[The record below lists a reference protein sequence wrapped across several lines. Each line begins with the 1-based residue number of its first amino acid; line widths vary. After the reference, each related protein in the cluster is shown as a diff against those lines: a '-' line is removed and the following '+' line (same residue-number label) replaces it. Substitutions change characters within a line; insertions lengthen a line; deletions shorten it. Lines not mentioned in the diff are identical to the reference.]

1 MIDKTHK
8 KKKFKNKNKKFI
20 KKLFKFLIILLFAFA
35 YIYLFLHFLKLKKAE
50 QIKQQLEDN
59 LCNEC
64 LKLSNPISNPKCR
77 SCRTETLFKDIKII
91 STIDTF
97 NEILAHNRSI
107 SRFGDGELA
116 LIRGYSIIFQR
127 YNRALANRLR
137 EVLYNDVNNLLVGV
151 YLPFKKE
158 QLELYHIGEV
168 RYWNAWLYH
177 HKFDVIKLLNKNK
190 VYYSSDI
197 TRFFYKYRDKS
208 KVPLFISKIRQIWGG
223 KDIII
228 VEGDKSRLGY
238 GNDFF
243 NNSKSIK
250 RIICPNFNAF
260 NYYDKIL
267 NSVLKISKDKLIL
280 IALGPTATVLAYDL
294 TKYGYQAIDI
304 GHADIEYEYYLRNS
318 TPWNKMK
325 IKHKFGVGINR
336 VQDVEKIT
344 DKNYLNQ
351 IIDIIKK

>member
-1 MIDKTHK
+1 MLSIIHK
-8 KKKFKNKNKKFI
+8 EFKIKNGI
-20 KKLFKFLIILLFAFA
+20 KKPFKLCIMLLLA
-35 YIYLFLHFLKLKKAE
+35 YTYKNLYLHFLKLKQAAKIKEQLAE
-50 QIKQQLEDN
+50 N
-59 LCNEC
+59 LCKEC
-64 LKLSNPISNPKCR
+64 LKLRKPLWKPKCR
-77 SCRTETLFKDIKII
+77 SCRTDILFKDIKFV
-91 STIDTF
+91 STLDTY
-97 NEILAHNRSI
+97 NEILTHNRSI
-107 SRFGDGELA
+107 SRFGDGEFYLSM
-116 LIRGYSIIFQR
+116 GYNNIFQR
-127 YNRALANRLR
+127 YNRLLAKRLR
-137 EVLYNDVNNLLVGV
+137 EVLYNNVNNLLVGV
-151 YLPFKKE
+151 YLPYKKE
-158 QLELYHIGEV
+158 QLNLYHKGEV

-177 HKFDVIKLLNKNK
+177 FKFDVIKLLNKNK

-208 KVPLFISKIRQIWGG
+208 KVPLFISKMRQIWSG

-228 VEGDKSRLGY
+228 VEGDKSRIGY
-238 GNDFF
+238 RNDFF
-243 NNSKSIK
+243 NNTKSIK

-325 IKHKFGVGINR
+325 IRHKFGVGINR
-336 VQDVEKIT
+336 VNNVEKIT
-344 DKNYLNQ
+344 DKNYLDQ
-351 IIDIIKK
+351 IIEIIKK